1 MIEQQ
6 IPPPLTPKPLPR
18 HLRKRGPII
27 RRKVNVQDSLHD
39 ICVDILTNNALETVS
54 KVDLE
59 KYLGKWYEIAHLP
72 AKFQEGCNE
81 TTATYSLLGNG
92 NISVLNEC
100 KKNGKAKLA
109 RGKAKVVDKTTNAK
123 LKVTFFWPFYGDYW
137 IIKLGDNYEYSVVG
151 TPDREYLWI
160 LSRNPEM
167 DNALFSELTHF
178 AKSKGFDVANLI
190 GTRQ

>member
-1 MIEQQ
+1 
-6 IPPPLTPKPLPR
+6 
-18 HLRKRGPII
+18 
-27 RRKVNVQDSLHD
+27 
-39 ICVDILTNNALETVS
+39 VDILTNNVLETVP

-72 AKFQEGCNE
+72 ARFQEGCNE

-92 NISVLNEC
+92 SISVLNEC
-100 KKNGKAKLA
+100 KRNGKVKLA
-109 RGKAKVVDKTTNAK
+109 RGKAKVVDKTTNSK

-151 TPDREYLWI
+151 TPDRKYLWI
-160 LSRNPEM
+160 LSRKPEM
-167 DNALFSELTHF
+167 DNTLFSELTHF